1 MVYVQLREQTQ
12 QQTQELQLWTQA
24 IKAVMIQMVMVTIL
38 IELEGYRPFMLVK
51 ITAQEV
57 NLENVTLYQTLLYPF
72 PVAGVSIVAGGA
84 ALVAGGALAATST
97 ITTGLSLLIGEMKIY
112 INTG

>member
-1 MVYVQLREQTQ
+1 MEQTQ

-24 IKAVMIQMVMVTIL
+24 IKTVQIPMVILTIL
-38 IELEGYRPFMLVK
+38 IKLEGYHHSNLVK

-97 ITTGLSLLIGEMKIY
+97 ITTGVSLLIGEMRSH

>member
-24 IKAVMIQMVMVTIL
+24 IKAVMYLQ
-38 IELEGYRPFMLVK
+38 GYRPFMLVK

-97 ITTGLSLLIGEMKIY
+97 ITTGLSLLIGEMRSH